1 MADPGAPPGAPPAPA
16 PPPPAAPPR
25 PAAPLWIR
33 PVAPPLPP
41 QRLCAS
47 AELAEKGLAIVF
59 DVLHFR
65 EPSRAFAL
73 RFDGRVVAY
82 LNRCVHVPTELDWQP
97 GEFLDAGKEFILCS
111 IHGAAYDPRDGRCL
125 GGPCGRGKLTL
136 IGVEERDGAVWWQP
150 TSDTRPVEPGP
161 AATAAAQGSPSQ

>member
-1 MADPGAPPGAPPAPA
+1 MPEA
-16 PPPPAAPPR
+16 
-25 PAAPLWIR
+25 L
-33 PVAPPLPP
+33 LP

-47 AELAEKGLAIVF
+47 SELDEKGRAVLF

-65 EPSRAFAL
+65 EAARGFAL

-97 GEFLDAGKEFILCS
+97 GEFLDSGKEFILCS

-136 IGVEERDGAVWWQP
+136 IGVEEREGEVWWQP
-150 TSDTRPVEPGP
+150 TSDTRPAPPVPPP
-161 AATAAAQGSPSQ
+161 AGDAQGSPSQ